1 MSNDFKFDKEE
12 IDSLCDLAWREP
24 PEEPFA
30 DEEQIKRFIVKIEDA
45 INGYPSYCD
54 MPGTAESR
62 RKLQAAR
69 KTAQKLYEQLIYP
82 CETLK
87 FLQDSVS
94 YMNVDCLM
102 PPNSVELGLSLGKI
116 GFLIDYQLELLKGKR
131 TSTIGLALGR
141 FTAILVCGY
150 FFEFAEWPPIAE
162 RKKPRPEKERPLQN
176 PFTHFLDHALHALVT
191 AGHLGPNDV
200 PRDTKN
206 LTRKAVKHFQHF
218 FEAMLNART
227 NTEMV

>member
-1 MSNDFKFDKEE
+1 MSDDFKFDEAE
-12 IDSLCDLAWREP
+12 IEGLCDLAWREA

-30 DEEQIKRFIVKIEDA
+30 GEEQIKRFIVKIEDA

-62 RKLQAAR
+62 RILQAAR

-82 CETLK
+82 SETLK
-87 FLQDSVS
+87 YLQDSFS
-94 YMNVDCLM
+94 YMNSDILL

-131 TSTIGLALGR
+131 TSTVGLALGR
-141 FTAILVCGY
+141 FTAILICRY
-150 FFEFAEWPPIAE
+150 FFEFAQWPAISE
-162 RKKPRPEKERPLQN
+162 RKKSRPEKERPVQN
-176 PFTHFLDHALHALVT
+176 PFTHFLDHALQALVT
-191 AGHLGPNDV
+191 EGHLDPNDV

-206 LTRKAVKHFQHF
+206 LTRKAVKHFKHF
-218 FEAMLNART
+218 FQAMLNERKNA
-227 NTEMV
+227 EIM